1 MDALWASV
9 AFGAALL
16 VAAVTLRRI
25 RTSRADPTSSAGET
39 GKTEAQADRQ
49 APASLPA
56 PASAS
61 ATSMSA
67 ASVQALSPLIVD
79 ATRLIVER
87 RRAYLD
93 TFGKLPRPPRLLQH
107 LLSPSLFRLADSR
120 ELVELIRADPLIA
133 ARILSAVNS
142 AAYALPCRITSLE
155 QAVNWLGLD
164 AVRILGLRY
173 AMRAAF
179 STDSEERRRRLDEL
193 WTASGLAAEVAQRL
207 SPELDAGA
215 RGLLVSAVLLS
226 FLGRIAIAAAA
237 PRALLAPL
245 SRQDPVQRM
254 HAEQEAL
261 GLTAGQIGRLLMLE
275 WKLAAPLVDCAAGIE
290 TLPLHRPAAFAPDHG
305 ALLALGHLCV
315 RVGEHIAC
323 ADSRSLA
330 TFDPGGDERAECFHW
345 CEHLQHPALAAA
357 TQRLRS
363 GEFDELLER
372 HCTPRSRTGSPAHA
386 VG

>member
-9 AFGAALL
+9 AFGVALL
-16 VAAVTLRRI
+16 VAATTLRRI
-25 RTSRADPTSSAGET
+25 RASRAGPAEPAGEP
-39 GKTEAQADRQ
+39 GKAEAQADRE
-49 APASLPA
+49 APAPL

-61 ATSMSA
+61 ASA
-67 ASVQALSPLIVD
+67 SAPAATPVQPPSPLIVD
-79 ATRLIVER
+79 ASRLGAER

-107 LLSPSLFRLADSR
+107 LLSPSLFRRADSR

-133 ARILSAVNS
+133 ARILSSVNS
-142 AAYALPCRITSLE
+142 VAYALPCRITSLE

-179 STDSEERRRRLDEL
+179 STDSEERRRRLEEL
-193 WTASGLAAEVAQRL
+193 WTASGLAAELAQRL
-207 SPELDAGA
+207 SPAMDAGA

-237 PRALLAPL
+237 PRTLLAPL

-290 TLPLHRPAAFAPDHG
+290 TLPLHRPAAFAPDQG
-305 ALLALGHLCV
+305 ALLALGYLCV
-315 RVGEHIAC
+315 RMGERIAC
-323 ADSRSLA
+323 GESRSLA
-330 TFDPGGDERAECFHW
+330 TFAAEGDEPAESFHW
-345 CEHLQHPALAAA
+345 REHLQHPALAAA
-357 TQRLRS
+357 VRRLRS
-363 GEFDELLER
+363 GEFDGLLER
-372 HCTPRSRTGSPAHA
+372 HCAPQSYEGSPAHA
-386 VG
+386 VD